1 MMNNQQYDNFLA
13 QVSIRVHNLRNFA
26 SFNQFENDWLIY
38 YQNIYL
44 PHSNRTLPPRI
55 FIAESAPSGIYINNS
70 NYIFHQNALNN
81 NVSDSTDMYLYRY
94 YRGVFPNSTP
104 NQTRQLSKRQALINL
119 SNQNILILDLLP
131 THGIKL
137 ETADRVIIKNTLLN
151 LVDFSFLN
159 GLNFPNQRIHY
170 VFSVPPSLYTHNFCT
185 PYLNNNFIEYGNV
198 NTGQG
203 HAPSIEEIKRII
215 QNGF

>member
-1 MMNNQQYDNFLA
+1 MNNQKYDCFLYQISR
-13 QVSIRVHNLRNFA
+13 QVYNLRNFD

-70 NYIFHQNALNN
+70 NYIFHQKTLNN

-104 NQTRQLSKRQALINL
+104 NQTRQLSKQQALINL
-119 SNQNILILDLLP
+119 SYQNILILDLLP

-137 ETADRVIIKNTLLN
+137 ESNDRVKINNNLLK
-151 LVDFSFLN
+151 LVDFNFLN
-159 GLNFPNQRIHY
+159 SLNFPNQRIHY
-170 VFSVPPSLYTHNFCT
+170 AFSVPPSLYTQNFCS

-203 HAPSIEEIKRII
+203 HAPSIKEIKKII

>member
-1 MMNNQQYDNFLA
+1 MNNQQYDYFLG
-13 QVSIRVHNLRNFA
+13 QVSIRVLNLRNFA
-26 SFNQFENDWLIY
+26 SFNQFENDWSDY
-38 YQNIYL
+38 YQNIYI
-44 PHSNRTLPPRI
+44 PNSNAARPPRI

-70 NYIFHQNALNN
+70 NYIFHQNTLNN

-104 NQTRQLSKRQALINL
+104 NQTMQLSKRQALINL
-119 SNQNILILDLLP
+119 SNKNILILDLLP

-137 ETADRVIIKNTLLN
+137 RTVDRVFIKNNLLN
-151 LVDFSFLN
+151 LVDFNFLN
-159 GLNFPNQRIHY
+159 GLIFPNQRIHY
-170 VFSVPPSLYTHNFCT
+170 SFSVPPSLYTQNFCA

-203 HAPSIEEIKRII
+203 HAPSIQEIRQII